1 LGRADGG
8 TDRHESLLLMRKGRA
23 LAAAIAVSLL
33 PVVSGCQVGP
43 APPGPAE
50 IRSGPPP
57 WGAPRD
63 AVSYIDNAGFE
74 PLPLDFNGPAPYTVK
89 LSVTVDGKPVEV
101 AAGIGVDRIRAEQAA
116 VHTHTADGVV
126 YVEAK
131 TLAERPTLKQF
142 FELWGVR
149 YDAKCLGDAC
159 GGVIVRVNGE
169 AARWD
174 VKLVRDNVIEVAAR
188 H

>member
-1 LGRADGG
+1 MRVRVLAVAAVL
-8 TDRHESLLLMRKGRA
+8 SL
-23 LAAAIAVSLL
+23 V

-57 WGAPRD
+57 WDAPRD

-74 PLPLDFNGPAPYTVK
+74 RLPLDFSGPAPYTLKIAVN
-89 LSVTVDGKPVEV
+89 VDGKAVQLPPD
-101 AAGIGVDRIRAEQAA
+101 IGVDRRRAEQAA
-116 VHTHTADGVV
+116 VHTHASDGTV

-131 TLAERPTLKQF
+131 TTAERPTLKQF

-149 YDAKCLGDAC
+149 YDGKCVGDAC
-159 GGVIVRVNGE
+159 GGVTVLVNGQP
-169 AARWD
+169 AAWD
-174 VKLVRDNVIEVAAR
+174 TPLHRDSKIQVTAR
-188 H
+188 RGTP

>member
-1 LGRADGG
+1 
-8 TDRHESLLLMRKGRA
+8 MRERCRA
-23 LAAAIAVSLL
+23 LAVAVAVSLL

-43 APPGPAE
+43 APPRPAE

-63 AVSYIDNAGFE
+63 AVSYIDKAGFE
-74 PLPLDFNGPAPYTVK
+74 PLPLDFNGPAPYTLKV
-89 LSVTVDGKPVEV
+89 SVTVDGKPVVV
-101 AAGIGVDRIRAEQAA
+101 ASNIGVDRIRAEQAA

-131 TLAERPTLKQF
+131 TRAERPTLKQF

-159 GGVIVRVNGE
+159 GGVTVRVNGK
-169 AARWD
+169 AASWD
-174 VKLVRDNVIEVAAR
+174 TELLRDSVVEVAAR